1 MDTKEQYYFLAMVR
15 AVSDM
20 NRLTMLRILA
30 QNERSI
36 SQLASEMSLPE
47 SAVVGHIKQLHST
60 GFLQLRMADNQQVYR
75 FNPQPITRLQDYI
88 GQLGQPLAQI
98 EPAVSD
104 NRWIDELDFSDEE
117 KKILV
122 GHTFNGRLTHFPTK
136 DKQWFAIL
144 RWIAAQFEMGVR
156 YPEKQVNAI
165 ITTIHEDYATI
176 RRSLVEFGFMAR
188 ERGGGDYWRIP
199 QAETMIE

>member
-15 AVSDM
+15 AVSDEH
-20 NRLTMLRILA
+20 RLAMLRILA
-30 QNERSI
+30 QDERSI
-36 SQLASEMSLPE
+36 RQLADEMSLPE
-47 SAVVGHIKQLHST
+47 SAVVGHIKQLHTT
-60 GFLQLRMADNQQVYR
+60 GFLRLRMADNQQFYR
-75 FNPQPITRLQDYI
+75 FNPQPITRLQGYI
-88 GQLGQPLAQI
+88 GQLGQPLAHT
-98 EPAVSD
+98 EPVVSD

-122 GHTFNGRLTHFPTK
+122 GHTFNGRLIRFPTK

-144 RWIAAQFEMGVR
+144 RWIATKFEMGVR

-165 ITTIHEDYATI
+165 ITEIHDDYATI

-188 ERGGGDYWRIP
+188 ERGGGDYWRTP
-199 QAETMIE
+199 QDEMGL